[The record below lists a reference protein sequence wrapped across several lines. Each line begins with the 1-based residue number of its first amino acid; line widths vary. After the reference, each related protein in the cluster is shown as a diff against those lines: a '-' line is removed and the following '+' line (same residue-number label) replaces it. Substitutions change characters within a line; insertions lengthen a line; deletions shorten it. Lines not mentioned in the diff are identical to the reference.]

1 MGKAWEHHEEAE
13 LDATPEQ
20 VWQAIAT
27 GPGIDSWF
35 MGRSSVEP
43 GVGGTVHTDVGTF
56 VMDSTV
62 TAWEPGKRL
71 AYRSDQGGGRFIAYE
86 YLIEAREHA
95 STVLRVVAEGFLPG
109 DDWEAEY
116 DAMLKGGQMYFR
128 TLVAYL
134 THFAGR
140 TGTAFGVTGPPIADW
155 PVARARLSRAMGAGD
170 DPAVGDR
177 VRFTPAGLAAVDGV
191 VDFVN
196 PDVIGVRTDD
206 ALYRFICGFFG
217 PIEAQH
223 HIFRADVDPRRT
235 GQAWQDWL
243 GRVLG

>member
-71 AYRSDQGGGRFIAYE
+71 AYRSDQGGGRFIAY
-86 YLIEAREHA
+86 
-95 STVLRVVAEGFLPG
+95 
-109 DDWEAEY
+109 
-116 DAMLKGGQMYFR
+116 
-128 TLVAYL
+128 AYL

-140 TGTAFGVTGPPIADW
+140 TGTAFGVTGPAIADW
-155 PVARARLSRAMGAGD
+155 PVARATLSRAMGAGD

-196 PDVIGVRTDD
+196 PDAIGIRTDD

-223 HIFRADVDPRRT
+223 HIFRADVDPQRT